1 MSRLYILLDIIMS
14 FHGDF
19 NFQSCESNGFHN
31 VLQTAIGFKMLQL
44 CVYENDHRIHLW
56 NMGINEAITLLKTF
70 GLNEKSGLFQD
81 IKLFIFFFLPVR
93 INKTLDNCKRINK
106 TIRNYVY

>member
-19 NFQSCESNGFHN
+19 NFQSCVSNGFHN

-56 NMGINEAITLLKTF
+56 NMGINEAITLLNTF